1 MYTYINAQ
9 DNGLLRVCA
18 WLGIL
23 LLAGYG
29 LVFYSQET
37 LSAFVRAAA
46 VTHSSTEAH
55 DGMLPQVS
63 ACVMYLYTCVIGT
76 CTS

>member
-1 MYTYINAQ
+1 MSTYINAQ

-63 ACVMYLYTCVIGT
+63 AWMMYIYMHVIDR
-76 CTS
+76 